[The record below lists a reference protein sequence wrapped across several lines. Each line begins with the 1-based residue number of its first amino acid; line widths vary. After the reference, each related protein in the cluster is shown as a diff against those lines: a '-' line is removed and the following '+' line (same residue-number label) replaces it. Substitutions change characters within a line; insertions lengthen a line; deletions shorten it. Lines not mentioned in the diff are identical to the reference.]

1 MSKNKLSHLALILVN
16 LIYGLNYIIAKN
28 VMQNDIP
35 ASFFVFL
42 RVFFACILFFC
53 LKFFIVRKEKIEK
66 KDYPL
71 FILCGLFGIAINQ
84 LFFFN
89 GLHLTTEVNSS
100 IIMITNPILVVL
112 IAILIRQ
119 EKFSTIKTIGI
130 IIGFIGAVSFIIS
143 DPSKINENNILQES
157 FSKNITKGNIMIF
170 INSFSYAIY
179 LILVKRLM
187 KKYNFI
193 TVIFYVF
200 LFGLFFVIPFGIKET
215 LSLDL
220 SILNKNVLLGISY
233 VIVFTTFFAYLFNI
247 FALTHLKSSV
257 VSNYIYLQPIF
268 ATFFSFLFIKDF
280 YINPISI
287 IPVIFIFSGVY
298 MVSRKKS

>member
-1 MSKNKLSHLALILVN
+1 M
-16 LIYGLNYIIAKN
+16 
-28 VMQNDIP
+28 
-35 ASFFVFL
+35 
-42 RVFFACILFFC
+42 
-53 LKFFIVRKEKIEK
+53 
-66 KDYPL
+66 
-71 FILCGLFGIAINQ
+71 
-84 LFFFN
+84 
-89 GLHLTTEVNSS
+89 
-100 IIMITNPILVVL
+100 

-143 DPSKINENNILQES
+143 DPSKIHENNILQES

-257 VSNYIYLQPIF
+257 VSNYIYLHVSIMF
-268 ATFFSFLFIKDF
+268 DD
-280 YINPISI
+280 SI
-287 IPVIFIFSGVY
+287 IDTKFLLTVKYYQCYS
-298 MVSRKKS
+298 

>member
-35 ASFFVFL
+35 ASCFVFL

-143 DPSKINENNILQES
+143 DPSKIHENNILQET

-200 LFGLFFVIPFGIKET
+200 LFGLFFVIPFGAKET

-220 SILNKNVLLGISY
+220 SVLNKNVLLGISY

>member
-35 ASFFVFL
+35 ASCFVFL

-143 DPSKINENNILQES
+143 DPSKIHENNILQET

-200 LFGLFFVIPFGIKET
+200 LFGLFFVIPFGLKET

>member
-35 ASFFVFL
+35 ASCFVFL
-42 RVFFACILFFC
+42 RVFFACMLFFC
-53 LKFFIVRKEKIEK
+53 LKFFVVRKEKIKK

-143 DPSKINENNILQES
+143 DPSKIHENNILQES

-200 LFGLFFVIPFGIKET
+200 LFGLFFVIPFGLKET

-220 SILNKNVLLGISY
+220 SILNKNILLGICY

>member
-35 ASFFVFL
+35 ASCFVFL

-53 LKFFIVRKEKIEK
+53 LKFFVVRKEKIEK

-130 IIGFIGAVSFIIS
+130 IIGFIGAVSFIIA
-143 DPSKINENNILQES
+143 DPSKIHENNILQES

-200 LFGLFFVIPFGIKET
+200 LFGLFFVIPFGLKET

-220 SILNKNVLLGISY
+220 SVLNKNILLGISY

>member
-35 ASFFVFL
+35 ASCFVFL

-53 LKFFIVRKEKIEK
+53 LKFFVVRKEKIEK

-71 FILCGLFGIAINQ
+71 FILCGLFGIAVNQ

-143 DPSKINENNILQES
+143 DPSKIHENNILQES

-200 LFGLFFVIPFGIKET
+200 LFGLLFVIPFGLKET

-220 SILNKNVLLGISY
+220 SILNKNILLGISY

>member
-35 ASFFVFL
+35 ASCFVFL

-53 LKFFIVRKEKIEK
+53 LKFFVVRKEKIEK

-71 FILCGLFGIAINQ
+71 FILCGLFGIAVNQ

-143 DPSKINENNILQES
+143 DPSKIHENNILQES

-200 LFGLFFVIPFGIKET
+200 LFGLFFVIPFGLKET

-220 SILNKNVLLGISY
+220 SVLNKNILLGISY